1 MHCQKQTAFIIL
13 FTAPTVANPSTRTM
27 YTCTR
32 VHCTCTHVHCTAQ
45 FANPCTCVHVHTTR
59 QHRISFPAENL
70 SQFSLLTYRFP
81 PQRCCHQQQ
90 SSQMLSTV
98 CRASFP
104 PCLPLG
110 VDIGLKKVPS
120 NPLAT
125 SGPPAPAGNRWV
137 PNE

>member
-1 MHCQKQTAFIIL
+1 MIL

-27 YTCTR
+27 
-32 VHCTCTHVHCTAQ
+32 HTCTHVHMYTCTHVHMYTALH
-45 FANPCTCVHVHTTR
+45 NLPTHVHVHTSR

-70 SQFSLLTYRFP
+70 SQFSLLTYRSP

-125 SGPPAPAGNRWV
+125 SGPPAPAGNQWV